1 MFLSPV
7 SSSVSRS
14 DLTPNGPLLT
24 SVRSFLS
31 SPAPSTERPWGLMS
45 LGAGRSRL
53 RSQPVGSAALNAFL
67 CPSCSN
73 VSFVTRHS
81 DAYVPESWRVGE
93 TPSWFPACPSR
104 KASSLG
110 LRELRLPPSTRAW
123 PPARGHPPG
132 RPLPVARCS
141 FPLLGRCRR
150 PRTPVQPHF
159 PGGCEH
165 LSSRRMSQRKDA
177 TLDGSSHVT
186 RGGLGYSCAPLLGPH
201 CVIFFFYHPVY
212 QRNTPSPL
220 RPLD

>member
-73 VSFVTRHS
+73 VSSVTRHS
-81 DAYVPESWRVGE
+81 DAYVPESWGVGE
-93 TPSWFPACPSR
+93 TPSWFPACPSH
-104 KASSLG
+104 KAPRLVFVNCAFHLQHERGRLLVGIHLAAHSLSLG
-110 LRELRLPPSTRAW
+110 ALFRSWA
-123 PPARGHPPG
+123 A
-132 RPLPVARCS
+132 A
-141 FPLLGRCRR
+141 
-150 PRTPVQPHF
+150 
-159 PGGCEH
+159 
-165 LSSRRMSQRKDA
+165 
-177 TLDGSSHVT
+177 
-186 RGGLGYSCAPLLGPH
+186 GGLAHLCSPTLQVA
-201 CVIFFFYHPVY
+201 V
-212 QRNTPSPL
+212 NT
-220 RPLD
+220 